1 MSPRLAAELERL
13 RAEDD
18 AREAKKAQ
26 KAGQQGSD
34 SESFDEDE
42 PDTRQRTKK
51 LKSKSELLHS
61 MKTFSHCGASDANE
75 QCVARVTNVTIV
87 AIVGLYTYVYI
98 HFIILEGL
106 FESLYKSQ

>member
-61 MKTFSHCGASDANE
+61 MKTFSHCDANE
-75 QCVARVTNVTIV
+75 QCVA
-87 AIVGLYTYVYI
+87 L
-98 HFIILEGL
+98 
-106 FESLYKSQ
+106 

>member
-13 RAEDD
+13 RAEDG

-51 LKSKSELLHS
+51 LKSKSEFH
-61 MKTFSHCGASDANE
+61 FNE
-75 QCVARVTNVTIV
+75 
-87 AIVGLYTYVYI
+87 Y
-98 HFIILEGL
+98 FKLENCFAL
-106 FESLYKSQ
+106 